1 MMFVLGKGLLSSEPL
16 LCVSVYCCCCWI
28 RRFNKNLLCCGV
40 FRERERE
47 REREKC
53 MSVLCMCVVN
63 LWCEAATMG
72 ISAWPLNTCVVFCC
86 DFIYYYC
93 STFSTSL
100 SHTYTPFSTYS
111 FTPNLNEIK
120 ILRCCQIAPQ

>member
-16 LCVSVYCCCCWI
+16 LCVSVYCCCWI

-47 REREKC
+47 KC
-53 MSVLCMCVVN
+53 MSVLCMCVVCIVN

-120 ILRCCQIAPQ
+120 ILRCCQIAPH